1 MDGDPMATRNLSG
14 ANAAT
19 EDRELAAVARQ
30 VIDANRYLVLATA
43 DQHGVPWA
51 SPIWYAHAGYREF
64 LWVSDPQARHSRSI
78 EVRPQVSIVIFDSSV
93 PPSAAPAVY
102 ISGAAGVVTGSDL
115 ERSIELYSRRSQEQG
130 LPEWASADV
139 RTPAGPRLYRAVAAE
154 QFVLKPG
161 GDVRIPVS
169 AESLA
174 ENEG

>member
-1 MDGDPMATRNLSG
+1 MATKNLSG
-14 ANAAT
+14 PNAAT
-19 EDRELAAVARQ
+19 EDPELAAVARQ

-78 EVRPQVSIVIFDSSV
+78 EMRPQVSIVIFDSSM

-102 ISGAAGVVTGSDL
+102 LSGAAGVVTGPGL

-130 LPEWASADV
+130 LPEWTPADV
-139 RTPAGPRLYRAVAAE
+139 RAPAGPRLYRAVAAE

-161 GDVRIPVS
+161 GDVRIPVN

-174 ENEG
+174 GNGG

>member
-1 MDGDPMATRNLSG
+1 MATRNLSG
-14 ANAAT
+14 PDAAT

-51 SPIWYAHAGYREF
+51 SPVWYAHAGYREF

-102 ISGAAGVVTGSDL
+102 LSGTAEVVAGPGL
-115 ERSIELYSRRSQEQG
+115 ETSIEIYSRRSQEQG
-130 LPEWASADV
+130 LPEWTPADV
-139 RTPAGPRLYRAVAAE
+139 QAPARPRLYRAVAAE
-154 QFVLKPG
+154 QFVLQAA
-161 GDVRIPVS
+161 GDDRIPVNAAS
-169 AESLA
+169 RAG
-174 ENEG
+174 NGG